1 MFRRPIAALVAAL
14 SLIGGAVTVASAT
27 AAATDSAGS
36 ARVAPQAVADSYTW
50 KNVQI
55 GGGGFV
61 PGIIFNQSEKN
72 LAYARTDIG
81 GAYRWNE
88 AGKSWIPLLDG
99 TDWDHWDR
107 TGVVSLASDALA
119 PVCCS
124 EASARGRGRCR
135 STRRT

>member
-1 MFRRPIAALVAAL
+1 
-14 SLIGGAVTVASAT
+14 
-27 AAATDSAGS
+27 GS

-119 PVCCS
+119 PDKVYAAVGTYTNS
-124 EASARGRGRCR
+124 WDPGTGAVLRSSDRG
-135 STRRT
+135 TTWQATD